1 MRKRNGFR
9 RAFFRFWAPLLALLL
24 PGGVLAEAPA
34 PFPLDQV
41 RPGLKGQVLTV
52 LEGTEPVSIEV
63 ELLGVLEDWI
73 APGVPLV
80 LGRFTGE
87 TGRFKGVAAGMSG
100 SPVMVEGKLLGALS
114 YSIGSFT
121 KEPICG
127 ITPIGQMLELRN
139 LPESP
144 LPWRPPGAVST
155 LGAGLRPIPLSLSV
169 SGLDQA
175 SLADFSDIWDGVGL
189 AAQAGAGGAPVD
201 SLDGD
206 DLQPGRPI
214 TAMLL
219 WGDKQVG
226 ATGTIT
232 WREGDRLL
240 AFGHPFLGFGRISAP
255 LTPAEIVW
263 TVPST
268 LDSFKIARYGPPVG
282 TMTEDRLTAIAG
294 RVGPVPVGIP
304 IHVRVV
310 RPDAPVLERS
320 FHALRSPLL
329 TATLVNFALRSAV
342 SDAAAA
348 EQDEALHL
356 TGAVKLEGT
365 APVPLDI
372 GGPGGRDGPPVRQ
385 LGTGLVQVISAL
397 MRAPVDL
404 PPIESIDLEV
414 KALPRRGAL
423 KVIRALPDRLVVPPG
438 GTVTVAVDLIGS
450 RGDRHQESLR
460 LQVPMR
466 ALSGKYLLVAGSTR
480 ALEGETGSVAEARRR
495 TARSGEEYLAALR
508 EDRSTRRLEVRLL
521 LKAEGIVSRGKA
533 YPALPGTAHILLRS
547 GPEEGELY
555 RSRWIEISSARAEL
569 ERSLVGVAKSTI
581 TVISEESKR

>member
-1 MRKRNGFR
+1 MQKRNGFR
-9 RAFFRFWAPLLALLL
+9 RIFFRFWAPLLALLL
-24 PGGVLAEAPA
+24 PGGILAEVPA
-34 PFPLDQV
+34 PFPLDRV
-41 RPGLKGQVLTV
+41 EPGMRGQVLTV
-52 LEGTEPVSIEV
+52 LEGTEPVSLEV

-73 APGVPLV
+73 APGIPLV

-87 TGRFKGVAAGMSG
+87 TGRYKGVAAGMSG

-127 ITPIGQMLELRN
+127 ITPIEKMLELGN
-139 LPESP
+139 LPENP
-144 LPWRPPGAVST
+144 LPWRPSGAKST
-155 LGAGLRPIPLSLSV
+155 LGGGLRPIPLTLSV

-175 SLADFSDIWDGVGL
+175 RLGEFSDIWDAVGL
-189 AAQAGAGGAPVD
+189 TAQPGAGRASVD

-206 DLQPGRPI
+206 DLQPGRPV

-240 AFGHPFLGFGRISAP
+240 AFGHPFLGFGRTRAP

-263 TVPST
+263 TVPSA
-268 LDSFKIARYGPPVG
+268 LDSFKIARNGPPVG

-294 RVGPVPVGIP
+294 RVGPVPGGIP

-310 RPDAPVLERS
+310 RPDAPLLERS

-329 TATLVNFALRSAV
+329 TGVLANFALRSAV
-342 SDAAAA
+342 ADAAAA

-356 TGAVKLEGT
+356 SGAVRLEGA

-372 GGPGGRDGPPVRQ
+372 GGPGGRTGPPVRQ
-385 LGTGLVQVISAL
+385 LGAGLVRVINAL
-397 MRAPVDL
+397 MQAPVDL
-404 PPIESIDLEV
+404 PPIESIELEV
-414 KALPRRGAL
+414 EALARQGAW
-423 KVIRALPDRLVVPPG
+423 KVIRALPDRLVAPPG
-438 GTVTVAVDLIGS
+438 GVVTVTVDLIGT
-450 RGDRHQESLR
+450 RGDRHQELLHLR
-460 LQVPMR
+460 VPPKT
-466 ALSGKYLLVAGSTR
+466 LPGTYLLVAGSTR

-495 TARSGEEYLAALR
+495 TARNGEEYLAALR
-508 EDRSTRRLEVRLL
+508 EDTSTRRLEVRLL
-521 LKAEGIVSRGKA
+521 LKAEGIISRGKA

-547 GPEEGELY
+547 GPGEGELY
-555 RSRWIEISSARAEL
+555 RSRWIEIASARAEL
-569 ERSLVGVAKSTI
+569 ERSLAGVAKSTI